1 MARGETYPKMG
12 KNCKK
17 LKKNKSCQQINISKS
32 FGKTKSVKIAK
43 NRKTKSCQ
51 GRNISKS
58 FAKMFEHCKKQKKIK
73 VARGETYPNH
83 LQKCV
88 SNTKIKVA
96 REETYPN
103 PSLQKCGGDS
113 QLPSCQTCSKNSL

>member
-1 MARGETYPKMG
+1 
-12 KNCKK
+12 
-17 LKKNKSCQQINISKS
+17 
-32 FGKTKSVKIAK
+32 
-43 NRKTKSCQ
+43 
-51 GRNISKS
+51 
-58 FAKMFEHCKKQKKIK
+58 MFEHCKKQKKIK

-113 QLPSCQTCSKNSL
+113 QLPSCQTCSKNSLTFQNYCTENRFLYFSMFIDNVLTTLKKQTFCSTLFSRKISELFSNVFFSQFLCILV